1 MKKIKEFVLNLLFE
15 EEVIEVEVELDEDD
29 DLNYDMINHLFH

>member
-29 DLNYDMINHLFH
+29 GLNYDMINHLFH